1 MCDAR
6 MTMMQKSS
14 SAFQL
19 IIQQDV
25 VPLPHLLLTV
35 VAPQVLLEVGV
46 LLELFPAY
54 VTRKFPT
61 RIINAV
67 SGGAVTLRQHE
78 VGVRLLV
85 AGEVGIGEETFLTD
99 LAVIWSL
106 P

>member
-1 MCDAR
+1 MI
-6 MTMMQKSS
+6 MSIL
-14 SAFQL
+14 F
-19 IIQQDV
+19 IF
-25 VPLPHLLLTV
+25 LLTV
-35 VAPQVLLEVGV
+35 VSPQVLLEVGV

-54 VTRKFPT
+54 VARKFPA

-85 AGEVGIGEETFLTD
+85 AGEVGVGEEPFLTD